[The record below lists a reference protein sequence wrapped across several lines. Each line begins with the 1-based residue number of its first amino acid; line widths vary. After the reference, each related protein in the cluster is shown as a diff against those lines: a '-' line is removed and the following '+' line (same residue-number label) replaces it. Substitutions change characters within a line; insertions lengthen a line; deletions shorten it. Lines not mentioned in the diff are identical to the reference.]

1 MVVAIAAGMAI
12 RDFIDYLV
20 QRSSRTKGTRE
31 DPLNNFMSDNDN
43 AEMLLHVTYRE
54 HLYQVGV
61 F

>member
-20 QRSSRTKGTRE
+20 QRSSRTKGTRK

-43 AEMLLHVTYRE
+43 AEILHVTYRE